1 MSDQVFGIDLG
12 TTYSAIARIN
22 ELDQPEVLL
31 NYDSSPTTPSVV
43 YFEDEDNVVVGAEAK
58 RVQLTDPE
66 NACSLIKRH
75 MGTAYPQEFRGQDY
89 TPESISALILKELVS
104 IANSE
109 LGVNVS
115 KVVITVPAYFG
126 IQHKEA
132 TRQAGQIAGL
142 DVIGIV
148 TEPVAAALSLR
159 AGGDQPETLLV
170 YDLGGGTF
178 DTTILQAAPGR
189 IEVIAI
195 DGNKT
200 LGGADWDE
208 ALAQLIADKFVAQAA
223 LGDENPRLDAEF
235 EIELLNQAEETK
247 KSLTKKETATVRCRY
262 QDRDEMVSVSRTD
275 FEAATRHLV
284 AQTIEISQRVL
295 DAAHKKVPGLKVERV
310 LLVGG
315 SSKMPMIEAALRDQL
330 GWNPE
335 STSFDL
341 AVARGAAIYGQ
352 AAIEEI
358 LSTEG
363 EVAPPPPDA
372 DEKFFL
378 GGAKTLSVTN
388 TLSRGL
394 GVRFVRPGGTEEY
407 IHFILHA
414 NDALP
419 ASPPTVDAR
428 TIRDGQTSVAI
439 ALYEQVGERE
449 SENPNDNDSLRE
461 QQLPIPSLP
470 KGSLIEVT
478 LTVTAEGAA
487 RVTAHD
493 PAGGQTIDVEAT
505 VSVLTEEEVERE
517 AERVAGISLRS

>member
-1 MSDQVFGIDLG
+1 MTDHVFGIDLG

-22 ELDQPEVLL
+22 SLEQPEVLL

-43 YFEDEDNVVVGAEAK
+43 YFEGEDNVVVGAEAK
-58 RVQLTDPE
+58 RSQLADPD

-75 MGTAYPQEFRGQDY
+75 MGTVYPQEFGGKTY
-89 TPESISALILKELVS
+89 TPEGISSFILKELVS
-104 IANSE
+104 VANSE

-115 KVVITVPAYFG
+115 KVAITVPAYFG
-126 IQHKEA
+126 IQHKES
-132 TRQAGQIAGL
+132 TRTAGQMAGL

-148 TEPVAAALSLR
+148 TEPVAAALSLGIR
-159 AGGDQPETLLV
+159 DEQPQTVLV

-178 DTTILQAAPGR
+178 DTTILKAAAGQ

-200 LGGADWDE
+200 LGGADWDD
-208 ALAQLIADKFVAQAA
+208 ALAQLVADKFVEQAG

-235 EIELLNQAEETK
+235 EIELLTHTEEAK
-247 KSLTKKETATVRCRY
+247 KSLTQKETATVFCSY
-262 QDRDEMVSVSRTD
+262 QGKREIVSVSRAD

-295 DAAHKKVPGLKVERV
+295 GAAQKKNPGLEVGRV

-315 SSKMPMIEAALRDQL
+315 SAKMPMIESALREEL

-341 AVARGAAIYGQ
+341 AVAKGAAIYAQ
-352 AAIEEI
+352 AVADDPEPVPVPVPPGTEEK
-358 LSTEG
+358 LL
-363 EVAPPPPDA
+363 A
-372 DEKFFL
+372 

-388 TLSRGL
+388 ALSRGL
-394 GVRFVRPGGTEEY
+394 GVRFVRGDGTEEY
-407 IHFILHA
+407 IGFILHA

-419 ASPPTVDAR
+419 ASPPTVEAR
-428 TIRDGQTSVAI
+428 TIKDGQTSVAI
-439 ALYEQVGERE
+439 ALYEQVGELE
-449 SENPNDNDSLRE
+449 SENLEDNEPLRE
-461 QQLPIPSLP
+461 HQLPIPSLD

-493 PAGGQTIDVEAT
+493 PEGGQSIDVEAT
-505 VSVLTEEEVERE
+505 VSVLSAEEVAEE
-517 AERVAGISLRS
+517 TERVAGISLRS